1 MSRVKDFV
9 KQELTLC
16 AAFAAALVSCFFVPP
31 DGAYWSYIDFR
42 TLALLYCLMAS
53 FLTEKQIFG
62 KVIFPSSFY
71 TQNYVN
77 ALQQAP
83 LFRFILNSVI
93 VSGVCTFLQ
102 LFTGSLA
109 GYAFGCLKFKGQ
121 NIIFKV
127 FLATM
132 MIPGNAII
140 ISNYLTVSGW
150 GLIKS
155 NTLWPLI
162 IPYMTSAFCVFNMRQ
177 AYKSLPKDLSEAAE
191 IDGCNTFQFF
201 YRVAMPLTL
210 PALGAAGIQTFL
222 SVWNQYLWPLL
233 VTNTVNCRTVQLGIG
248 MLQNADGQAFGTIMA
263 GTTIVMIPSLLV
275 FIIGQKTLIS
285 GLTAG
290 AVKG

>member
-1 MSRVKDFV
+1 MAATKMKVTASKV
-9 KQELTLC
+9 KQNSI
-16 AAFAAALVSCFFVPP
+16 ASGIVAFILALVIVSP
-31 DGAYWSYIDFR
+31 
-42 TLALLYCLMAS
+42 LLYCLSAS
-53 FLTEKQIFG
+53 FLTEKQIFA
-62 KVIFPSSFY
+62 KQILPTEFY
-71 TQNYVN
+71 GGNYVK
-77 ALQQAP
+77 ALEQAP
-83 LFRFILNSVI
+83 LFRFILNSII
-93 VSGVCTFLQ
+93 VAGTCTFLQ

-109 GYAFGCLKFKGQ
+109 GFAFGCLKFKGQ
-121 NIIFKV
+121 NAIFKI

-150 GLIKS
+150 GLLKT

-162 IPYMTSAFCVFNMRQ
+162 LPYMTSAFCVFNMRQ
-177 AYKSLPKDLSEAAE
+177 AYKSLPSELLEAAD
-191 IDGCNTFQFF
+191 IDGCTTFQTFL
-201 YRVAMPLTL
+201 RVAMPLTL
-210 PALGAAGIQTFL
+210 PSLGAAGIQTFL

-233 VTNTVNCRTVQLGIG
+233 VTNSVNCRTVQLGIG

-275 FIIGQKTLIS
+275 FVIGQKTLIS

>member
-1 MSRVKDFV
+1 MA
-9 KQELTLC
+9 KQKMKVT
-16 AAFAAALVSCFFVPP
+16 ASKVQQNNPIAGVIAFLLALVIVSP
-31 DGAYWSYIDFR
+31 
-42 TLALLYCLMAS
+42 LLYCLLTS
-53 FLTEKQIFG
+53 FLTEKQIFARQ
-62 KVIFPSSFY
+62 VIPTEFY
-71 TQNYVN
+71 GGNYTK

-83 LFRFILNSVI
+83 LFTFIMNSVI
-93 VSGVCTFLQ
+93 VAGTCTFLQ

-121 NIIFKV
+121 NAIFMI

-150 GLIKS
+150 GLIKA
-155 NTLWPLI
+155 NTLWVLI
-162 IPYMTSAFCVFNMRQ
+162 VPYMTSAFCVFNMRQ
-177 AYKSLPKDLSEAAE
+177 AYKSLPSELLEAAN
-191 IDGCNTFQFF
+191 IDGCNSFQTFL
-201 YRVAMPLTL
+201 RVAMPLTL

-222 SVWNQYLWPLL
+222 TVWNQYLWPLL
-233 VTNTVNCRTVQLGIG
+233 TTNTVELRTVQLGIG

-275 FIIGQKTLIS
+275 FILGQKTLIS